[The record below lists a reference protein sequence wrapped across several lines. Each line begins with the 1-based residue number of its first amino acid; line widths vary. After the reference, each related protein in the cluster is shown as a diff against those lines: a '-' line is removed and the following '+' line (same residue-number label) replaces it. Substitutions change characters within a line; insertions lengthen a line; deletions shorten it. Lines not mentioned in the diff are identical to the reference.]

1 MNKHSKE
8 FKELVYDLVNGALD
22 LEEYPVEESKYVK
35 NEYEEDGLCAK
46 LYSDM
51 RDAYDRVCA
60 RLGKPGAEDRD
71 LDIMVDSLL
80 KIDRYTSMKMYEYGW
95 HFAAQNEESGEDA
108 PVQEQ
113 PAEQP
118 AE

>member
-1 MNKHSKE
+1 MNKRSKE

-71 LDIMVDSLL
+71 LDIMVDSRL

>member
-1 MNKHSKE
+1 MNKRSKE

-35 NEYEEDGLCAK
+35 NEYEEDSLCAK

-60 RLGKPGAEDRD
+60 RLGTEVSGAQ
-71 LDIMVDSLL
+71 V
-80 KIDRYTSMKMYEYGW
+80 
-95 HFAAQNEESGEDA
+95 AVAQRSQGLRQAGQLVLGDA
-108 PVQEQ
+108 HSFCRRVSASCRVSSFLAKQKRTMR
-113 PAEQP
+113 
-118 AE
+118 